1 MLFGENTFR
10 QLFAGHVV
18 GFRPTKRHE
27 KMHRMMRLIVATY
40 VLGTFV
46 SSEPQGLQCNR
57 QWSFIVF
64 SCLDVTFPVT
74 NIIQTQYC
82 FYFQIDNQQIG
93 TVFPVA
99 LYPSPLPK
107 AVIQKSGTCRFFFI
121 QLWSVEWS
129 AGVMKCVWD
138 YLARLWS
145 GIASCWIIINSSC
158 WQSLTQRQTFWFIP
172 NFLCNS
178 RLQQAIKSCLGFSQF
193 YYIETQT
200 SIWSLF
206 LLIKWNGNFLLSL

>member
-107 AVIQKSGTCRFFFI
+107 AVIQKSGTCRFFFYTI
-121 QLWSVEWS
+121 VIGWMECRGYEVRLRLFS
-129 AGVMKCVWD
+129 AVMKC
-138 YLARLWS
+138 YC
-145 GIASCWIIINSSC
+145 I
-158 WQSLTQRQTFWFIP
+158 
-172 NFLCNS
+172 
-178 RLQQAIKSCLGFSQF
+178 
-193 YYIETQT
+193 
-200 SIWSLF
+200 
-206 LLIKWNGNFLLSL
+206 LLNHY

>member
-107 AVIQKSGTCRFFFI
+107 AVIQKSGTCRFFAP
-121 QLWSVEWS
+121 
-129 AGVMKCVWD
+129 AGFWPRGQNPRRHYSLPRVYVQECVKYWCSMRINPDLMK
-138 YLARLWS
+138 
-145 GIASCWIIINSSC
+145 
-158 WQSLTQRQTFWFIP
+158 
-172 NFLCNS
+172 
-178 RLQQAIKSCLGFSQF
+178 LGAH
-193 YYIETQT
+193 
-200 SIWSLF
+200 
-206 LLIKWNGNFLLSL
+206 GGPG